1 MSRAVSLQAYGLP
14 DEFVDS
20 IAQVQR
26 WREPCSVALLR
37 VEAAA
42 RGLTT
47 GRALSTRA
55 RTRRRESCGDGA
67 ATPNVALAWPRLS
80 DSASLGANS
89 CCGIVAAPSPT
100 ERQGAHRLRL
110 LLARNAAVFV
120 LRIQAPSRHLGSSAR
135 RTFSARRMAHTALGS
150 SCTAQIWV
158 ARDSAPKCLLDVFQ
172 DSVVLAWAARGPP
185 WQPVIDSVLPFKPH
199 SDPATAGSPDPAREL
214 QSMTT
219 DRPCRW
225 SKKNDRLHDTA
236 ISPPRCQALGLE
248 ASAATPPID
257 RYSYGFD
264 ALLDTDL
271 GDRHQDALPLYS
283 TVTCLHYPQR
293 VDVHSPRT
301 TRLVDTVATLA
312 PRPGV
317 RAVREPPLAGTA
329 CSGCSRSSRPA
340 VRRSCW

>member
-110 LLARNAAVFV
+110 LLARNAAVLV

-150 SCTAQIWV
+150 SCIAQIWV

-199 SDPATAGSPDPAREL
+199 SDPATAGSPDPARDL

-257 RYSYGFD
+257 RYWYGFD

-271 GDRHQDALPLYS
+271 ATGIRTPCRCIPRSPACTIRSGLTFIRRAPPGLS
-283 TVTCLHYPQR
+283 TPSR
-293 VDVHSPRT
+293 P
-301 TRLVDTVATLA
+301 LA